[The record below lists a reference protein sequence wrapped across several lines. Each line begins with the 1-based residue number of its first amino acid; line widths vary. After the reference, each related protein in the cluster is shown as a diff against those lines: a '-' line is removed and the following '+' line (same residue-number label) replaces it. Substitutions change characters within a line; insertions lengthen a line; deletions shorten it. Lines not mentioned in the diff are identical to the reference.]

1 MKQLREMHEEM
12 IAQQERLSSSLQTTI
27 KSQNKEI
34 QSLLTQSENKSEQIR
49 YITKNISLNSNN

>member
-12 IAQQERLSSSLQTTI
+12 IAQQERLSTSLQATI

-49 YITKNISLNSNN
+49 WVIDHKRKSFV